1 MSKKLTIRVVLSLA
15 VAFGIFVVYSAVS
28 LFIPRYGTVAS
39 ASDLKRVY
47 AKVGGPIAASC
58 TNSLIQQFPFD
69 GPISWKIIFL
79 KEPIVFL
86 NGKADTNQLHQFIS
100 NHPDTRFLWSGVGNE
115 SEEGWP
121 DGKAY
126 PTTTWT
132 NIWFKTVL
140 IIDGYDAVIE
150 GQIDLQSRHGT
161 IRSWGGEPVSATK

>member
-15 VAFGIFVVYSAVS
+15 AAFGIFIVYSVVS

-69 GPISWKIIFL
+69 GPISWKIIFF

-86 NGKADTNQLHQFIS
+86 NGKTDTNRLHQFIS
-100 NHPDTRFLWSGVGNE
+100 SHPDTRFIWSGAGNE
-115 SEEGWP
+115 GEEGWP
-121 DGKAY
+121 NGKDY
-126 PTTTWT
+126 PSTTWT
-132 NIWFKTVL
+132 NLWFKTVL
-140 IIDGYDAVIE
+140 VIEGYDAVIE
-150 GQIDLQSRHGT
+150 GQIDLQSCLGT
-161 IRSWGGEPVSATK
+161 IRSWGGEPVSASK